1 MGGGGRERFKGKND
15 RIRERVSKT
24 KVEVGEVIEN
34 KRHEGD
40 LWGEKKRAPIANERD
55 ESNIDSQASEKESA
69 NKRLE
74 EGAGTE
80 EEMLKR

>member
-24 KVEVGEVIEN
+24 KLEVGEVIEN

-40 LWGEKKRAPIANERD
+40 LWGGGKRAASANERD
-55 ESNIDSQASEKESA
+55 ESNMNSQVSEKESA
-69 NKRLE
+69 NKRSE
-74 EGAGTE
+74 EGLLPE
-80 EEMLKR
+80 EEILKR